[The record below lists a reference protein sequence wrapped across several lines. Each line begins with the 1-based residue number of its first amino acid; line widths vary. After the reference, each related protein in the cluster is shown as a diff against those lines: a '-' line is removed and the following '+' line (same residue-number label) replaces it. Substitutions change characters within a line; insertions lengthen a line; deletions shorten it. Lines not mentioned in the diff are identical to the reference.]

1 MVKLNPARKN
11 FQKKCKYFLIF
22 STSSKMLF
30 LLKGS
35 RKRKINF
42 DICFFLET
50 NHKSIFYNFFL
61 RWLNGKKVLQSLL
74 TSSSSFA
81 KINSTKISFTI
92 KDAIN
97 PSQLFIFLTSYVVL
111 DYHFE

>member
-42 DICFFLET
+42 GICFFLET

-61 RWLNGKKVLQSLL
+61 RWLNGKKVPQSLL

-92 KDAIN
+92 KDTIN